1 MNPNN
6 LPKGF
11 AEFWARYPRRVG
23 KGQAAKA
30 WVKNGGADNLEAILK
45 DLRNRAWPTDK
56 QYIPHPATYLNG
68 WRWLD
73 TEVEEESN
81 GEW

>member
-11 AEFWARYPRRVG
+11 SEFWARYPRRVG

-30 WVKNGGADNLEAILK
+30 WVKNGGSDNLEAILK
-45 DLRNRAWPTDK
+45 D
-56 QYIPHPATYLNG
+56 
-68 WRWLD
+68 
-73 TEVEEESN
+73 
-81 GEW
+81 